1 MNLTTTNYL
10 FPTKEGRFQRWRR
23 LSFCPPCGMGA
34 AARCEGRCPSG
45 ASRQTWLLLPEVE
58 GLCPHAPIGRALRPI
73 PREFMRGWQ
82 PLHPPVGL
90 PGPHPGF
97 LSFHDERNQRR
108 AGAAP
113 LDPQCIV
120 AALFALAALR
130 FGSRRATLYLQPRP
144 ICHFEKSGQTGLF
157 SPGGIAEGTPSAFRP
172 WRGRWTNWR
181 LAGVVITICSHRYD
195 TFTVTNDQTFSPYLY
210 YYHYLF
216 YIKRVSFVTVSQQMA
231 YLCGLLLI
239 LGVIPA

>member
-45 ASRQTWLLLPEVE
+45 AGRQTWLLLPEVE
-58 GLCPHAPIGRALRPI
+58 GLRPHAPIGRALRPI
-73 PREFMRGWQ
+73 PREFMQGWQ

-113 LDPQCIV
+113 LDPRWG
-120 AALFALAALR
+120 ALSSPQQRGALLPPERVCATNPDR
-130 FGSRRATLYLQPRP
+130 FATLRWVGESVFFL
-144 ICHFEKSGQTGLF
+144 
-157 SPGGIAEGTPSAFRP
+157 PGE
-172 WRGRWTNWR
+172 
-181 LAGVVITICSHRYD
+181 
-195 TFTVTNDQTFSPYLY
+195 
-210 YYHYLF
+210 
-216 YIKRVSFVTVSQQMA
+216 
-231 YLCGLLLI
+231 
-239 LGVIPA
+239 

>member
-23 LSFCPPCGMGA
+23 LSFCPPL
-34 AARCEGRCPSG
+34 RDGRCGPMRG
-45 ASRQTWLLLPEVE
+45 ALPLREQVVRLGFYSPKWG

-73 PREFMRGWQ
+73 LREFMQGWQ

-108 AGAAP
+108 AGATP
-113 LDPQCIV
+113 LDPQCVI

-144 ICHFEKSGQTGLF
+144 ICHFERVGKPVFVSLQAIPGLHPLF
-157 SPGGIAEGTPSAFRP
+157 LIRGSEGGMPSRMFEGLS
-172 WRGRWTNWR
+172 
-181 LAGVVITICSHRYD
+181 
-195 TFTVTNDQTFSPYLY
+195 
-210 YYHYLF
+210 YHNQY
-216 YIKRVSFVTVSQQMA
+216 
-231 YLCGLLLI
+231 C
-239 LGVIPA
+239 

>member
-73 PREFMRGWQ
+73 PREFMQGWQ

-113 LDPQCIV
+113 LDPQCVI
-120 AALFALAALR
+120 AALFALAYA
-130 FGSRRATLYLQPRP
+130 SRRATFCLQLRP
-144 ICHFEKSGQTGLF
+144 ICHFEMGGRIGLFF
-157 SPGGIAEGTPSAFRP
+157 SPGVAEVTLSIFKP
-172 WRGRWTNWR
+172 WRGSAGR
-181 LAGVVITICSHRYD
+181 LESRTLPMWG
-195 TFTVTNDQTFSPYLY
+195 Q
-210 YYHYLF
+210 
-216 YIKRVSFVTVSQQMA
+216 SFLTH
-231 YLCGLLLI
+231 
-239 LGVIPA
+239 

>member
-1 MNLTTTNYL
+1 MRGGLTPSSALHPSGGLRPPQPPWGGRSAPPPRVTFPSRRKSPKARQGLRPLESLGTKSPPFSRSLRCASARAGLPSTTN
-10 FPTKEGRFQRWRR
+10 PDRF
-23 LSFCPPCGMGA
+23 
-34 AARCEGRCPSG
+34 
-45 ASRQTWLLLPEVE
+45 
-58 GLCPHAPIGRALRPI
+58 
-73 PREFMRGWQ
+73 
-82 PLHPPVGL
+82 
-90 PGPHPGF
+90 
-97 LSFHDERNQRR
+97 
-108 AGAAP
+108 
-113 LDPQCIV
+113 
-120 AALFALAALR
+120 
-130 FGSRRATLYLQPRP
+130 ATLRWVGESV
-144 ICHFEKSGQTGLF
+144 FF
-157 SPGGIAEGTPSAFRP
+157 SPGGIAEGIPPVFKP